1 MMTNNLYFIIIL
13 EIDCSP
19 KVTFS
24 IKRTQLYFCVTLF
37 INIFLQTFIQL
48 VSASAPFTHAW
59 THLLLKRS
67 VYPIINWTCQV
78 IVTYKRQKKK
88 PLLYGSSPKQWNE
101 RIPVHETAVSN
112 LFFHVLYALWEIPL
126 FSNNLYHMVETSMEN
141 FIAWNGCIKS
151 MRNSSSI
158 FCSFNEHNKGLFH
171 HSLAKENLSLWAVD
185 WL

>member
-1 MMTNNLYFIIIL
+1 MIIRGLQMMTNNLYFIIIL

-101 RIPVHETAVSN
+101 
-112 LFFHVLYALWEIPL
+112 
-126 FSNNLYHMVETSMEN
+126 TSMEN
-141 FIAWNGCIKS
+141 SSTWNSSIKSFFPCTLCS
-151 MRNSSSI
+151 MRNSIVFQQPLSYGWDKYGEFYCMKWMYQI
-158 FCSFNEHNKGLFH
+158 YEKFQFNFLQ
-171 HSLAKENLSLWAVD
+171 LQWTQ
-185 WL
+185 

>member
-1 MMTNNLYFIIIL
+1 MIIRGLQMMTNNLYFIIIL

-101 RIPVHETAVSN
+101 
-112 LFFHVLYALWEIPL
+112 
-126 FSNNLYHMVETSMEN
+126 TSMVN
-141 FIAWNGCIKS
+141 SSTWNSSIKS
-151 MRNSSSI
+151 FFPCTLCSMLCSLKLQKIELEFLIDLIHPFHAIKFSI
-158 FCSFNEHNKGLFH
+158 LVSTI
-171 HSLAKENLSLWAVD
+171 W
-185 WL
+185 